1 MQRPESWLKK
11 VFTVKKAAIWLQEKD
26 GKKSLNRHPLLRLPL
41 VEIAPLLP
49 VYAIIEGTQEAAGRK
64 ALHGIIDV
72 TLQQVFAS
80 VSPAQVKRL
89 QRLSALAKSLGKG
102 EIFVYT
108 ILIMC
113 LILNFKVHDFQ
124 RKTHKRKSVQK

>member
-11 VFTVKKAAIWLQEKD
+11 VFKVEKAAIWLQEKA

-72 TLQQVFAS
+72 TLQQVFTS

-89 QRLSALAKSLGKG
+89 QRLSALAKRLGKG
-102 EIFVYT
+102 GI
-108 ILIMC
+108 
-113 LILNFKVHDFQ
+113 
-124 RKTHKRKSVQK
+124 